1 MEETTNFSRRERQIM
16 DAIFELGEATVND
29 VLSRIEAPPSRT
41 SLRTLMRIME
51 EKGHIKHKQRG
62 REFLYFSCR
71 QRKRAGRS
79 AFRRVLRTYFNGSLE
94 EALEALVTDQDAELD
109 GEDLRNA
116 IQTLS
121 LAMTSTEKPLKIN
134 GDRLNERPDQHGMV
148 NNAA

>member
-29 VLSRIEAPPSRT
+29 VLSRIEDPPSRT